1 MVRLMRSFY
10 FVLALAFGPGAEA
23 ALYKWVD
30 AEGNVSYSDKPP
42 PEVNAEEVKQ
52 YSSGISAEESQQKL
66 DEITDKADAQQ
77 KDRELKDDIAKQQT
91 ERDVTI
97 KKNCDIARKNKSLLE
112 TTARVTLKDEDGN
125 DYFLEDDQREAK
137 LADANAQ
144 VQRYCN

>member
-1 MVRLMRSFY
+1 MRSFY
-10 FVLALAFGPGAEA
+10 FVLALAFVPGAEA

-91 ERDVTI
+91 ERDETI

-112 TTARVTLKDEDGN
+112 TTARVTLKDRDGN